1 MFPTIRPQELLAD
14 AISQQYRVK
23 DPGDGEEV
31 EFMEDV
37 FNILCTIL
45 AQPDMKRKFL
55 EAEGVELMVIMMK

>member
-1 MFPTIRPQELLAD
+1 M
-14 AISQQYRVK
+14 SQQYRVK